1 MTEDMAPA
9 TTRADVDGHRLA
21 EFVYGTVTGMVAVA
35 GIGAHP
41 EQGWFGTAVIVVIGA
56 VAIWLA
62 HGYAQMLSR
71 RVTSGRRQT
80 AKEIGE
86 TFAGSWPIVTAGFV
100 LAVPILATGAGLWNL
115 ETGVKWSGYVGVI
128 LLLLVGLLAGW
139 LTKET
144 WPRRIL
150 IAVVYGGLGVAVVAI
165 EYIVAH

>member
-1 MTEDMAPA
+1 MTQKQASVA
-9 TTRADVDGHRLA
+9 SRAEIDGHRLA
-21 EFVYGTVTGMVAVA
+21 EFVYGIVTGMVAVA

-41 EQGWFGTAVIVVIGA
+41 EQGWIGTAAIVVIGA

-71 RVTSGRRQT
+71 RVTIGRRPT
-80 AKEIGE
+80 GKEIRD
-86 TFAGSWPIVTAGFV
+86 TFAGSWPIVVAGFV
-100 LAVPILATGAGLWNL
+100 LAVPILATGTGLWSL

-144 WPRRIL
+144 WPRRLL